1 MIRPAGSKRSKRTV
15 VTLMIANAVALAIP
29 LIAFYYFLMRHE
41 QIDLDVYRIGATV
54 WRNGGDLYG
63 PMPVTQSGKGLPF
76 TYPPIA
82 AVLLSPLT
90 LVPMKVAGSLLGLL
104 TIGLVAV
111 VLGVF
116 LRSLG
121 FLSND
126 RLRWAVTALLP
137 VALVLE
143 PVRSTLGFG
152 QVNVVLMALVA
163 GVIGTTWGMV
173 SAVKSEREAVAERK
187 TAEDQ
192 RSRAVTAE
200 AEARNN
206 EQKAR
211 ANETKAEW
219 RLYASNSI

>member
-1 MIRPAGSKRSKRTV
+1 MIRPAESKRSKRTV

-29 LIAFYYFLMRHE
+29 LIAFYYFLMLHD
-41 QIDLDVYRIGATV
+41 QIDLDVYRIGARV

-116 LRSLG
+116 
-121 FLSND
+121 
-126 RLRWAVTALLP
+126 
-137 VALVLE
+137 
-143 PVRSTLGFG
+143 
-152 QVNVVLMALVA
+152 
-163 GVIGTTWGMV
+163 
-173 SAVKSEREAVAERK
+173 
-187 TAEDQ
+187 
-192 RSRAVTAE
+192 
-200 AEARNN
+200 
-206 EQKAR
+206 
-211 ANETKAEW
+211 
-219 RLYASNSI
+219 